1 MEKKS
6 YNTNIANYIN
16 KKTFSDKKE
25 IKKSLV
31 EQIILEIE
39 NEIKTKENDVNTKDV
54 YK

>member
-1 MEKKS
+1 MEKKNYTS
-6 YNTNIANYIN
+6 NIANYLN

-39 NEIKTKENDVNTKDV
+39 NELKTKENDGNAKDI